1 MPRYTALWIEGR
13 LTALLLA
20 TLCVSLTGTI
30 DVRAA
35 EPQPRPNILLIFID
49 DLGFTDLHCTG
60 SKVYETPGVDRLAAE
75 GMRFTHAYS
84 ACTVCSPTRAA
95 LLTGRYPARLH
106 VTDWIAGH
114 ERPYA
119 KLRIPDWTKH
129 LPLEEVTLA
138 ERLKAAGYATG
149 IIGKWHLGGE
159 GYEPARQGFD
169 LSLAADHRGQPPS
182 YFSPYRIP
190 SLPDGPPGEYLT
202 DRLTDEAVK
211 FIDAHREQPF
221 FLYLPHYAVH
231 TPIQPRPDLKQHY
244 DEKLGYA
251 ASGSSS
257 AAGANAPAPGQPPRK
272 PKPGI
277 QENPGYAAM
286 VDSMSRSVDRLLDKL
301 DATGLAARTLVI
313 FASDNGGLINV
324 TGNQP
329 ARAGKG
335 SAYEGGVRVPLIV
348 RWPGVIEAGSTS
360 AATVM
365 TIDLLPTI
373 LSAAGV
379 SAGDIALDGV
389 DVLPILKGQ
398 QPALDRPLYWHY
410 PHYHPGGATP
420 YGAVRQGDYRLVEFY
435 EDNHVELYN
444 LKDDESEQRDLASA
458 EPERAAQLRRQLAA
472 WRTAVGAQLPTPN
485 PDYDPA
491 RENQGPK
498 PPPRA
503 GGPQKGQKG
512 AGAAAGSR

>member
-1 MPRYTALWIEGR
+1 MPIRRCLQSVIRRQLPGIFVAALAA
-13 LTALLLA
+13 ALGAQALA
-20 TLCVSLTGTI
+20 
-30 DVRAA
+30 AA
-35 EPQPRPNILLIFID
+35 EPPSRPNVVVILID
-49 DLGFTDLHCTG
+49 DLGFTDLHCSG
-60 SKVYETPGVDRLAAE
+60 SKLYETPGVDRLAAE

-106 VTDWIAGH
+106 VTDFIAGH
-114 ERPYA
+114 LRPYA
-119 KLRIPDWTKH
+119 KLRVPDWTKH
-129 LPLEEVTLA
+129 LPLEELTLA
-138 ERLKAAGYATG
+138 ERLKTAGYATCV
-149 IIGKWHLGGE
+149 IGKWHLGSE
-159 GYEPARQGFD
+159 GFEPTRQGFD
-169 LSLAADHRGQPPS
+169 VAIAADGRGQPPS
-182 YFSPYRIP
+182 YFSPYNIP
-190 SLPDGPPGEYLT
+190 SLPDGPQGEYLT

-211 FIDAHREQPF
+211 FIDDHQQQPF
-221 FLYLPHYAVH
+221 FLYLPHYTVH

-244 DEKLGYA
+244 DERLGYA
-251 ASGSSS
+251 TSKSDASVGSKVPD
-257 AAGANAPAPGQPPRK
+257 AAQSQRK
-272 PKPGI
+272 PRIGE
-277 QENPGYAAM
+277 QENPSYAAM
-286 VDSMSRSVDRLLDKL
+286 VDSMSRSVGRLLDTL
-301 DATGLAARTLVI
+301 AARGLAERTLVI
-313 FASDNGGLINV
+313 FASDNGGLLQV

-348 RWPGVIEAGSTS
+348 RWPGVIQAGSTS
-360 AATVM
+360 AAAVM

-379 SAGDIALDGV
+379 PAGDTALDGV

-398 QPALDRPLYWHY
+398 QADVDRPLYWHY

-444 LKDDESEQRDLASA
+444 LQDDEGEQRDLATA
-458 EPERAAQLRRQLAA
+458 EPERAAQLRRQLAE
-472 WRTAVGAQLPTPN
+472 WRAAVGAQMPTPN

-491 RENQGPK
+491 REKQGPK

-503 GGPQKGQKG
+503 GGTPQNQKG
-512 AGAAAGSR
+512 A